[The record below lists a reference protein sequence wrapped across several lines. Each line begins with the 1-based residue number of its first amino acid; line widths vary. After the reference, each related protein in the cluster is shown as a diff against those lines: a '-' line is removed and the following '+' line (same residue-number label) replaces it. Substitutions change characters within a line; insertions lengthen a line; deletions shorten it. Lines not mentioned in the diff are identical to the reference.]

1 MQFQKDSEHEF
12 LNKGIW
18 CAGVVKSVDNSN
30 VTFSFED
37 EDINVD
43 LKSIKGNEIKFVKFD
58 YRKHVLCIK
67 AKYSYIKHE
76 LVLEFTVFLNFGLF

>member
-43 LKSIKGNEIKFVKFD
+43 LKM
-58 YRKHVLCIK
+58 
-67 AKYSYIKHE
+67 
-76 LVLEFTVFLNFGLF
+76 